1 MSAVDL
7 SNLTTAERV
16 GQSCLTNF
24 DCNEGLER
32 RIMNCHWQSGYVC
45 GCGSYTSQLS
55 GPDCTDLTP
64 GSAGM
69 VIGRS
74 LQALSLLVV
83 LVVALRYLPFAGRR
97 CNFSL
102 SILLWIFGGAAFM
115 FISRIISIAD
125 FLNPMDFA
133 VIESVT
139 SVLEAAGASM
149 CIVGALNLS
158 LMWIE
163 FVLATKRLE
172 RLSNNLRLTKKI
184 LVGYMIGFCVMQA
197 ILLILQIAV
206 SGAFYNLTMGLSLIT
221 AIVIIITFLVGASK
235 LNKVYGKAAAT
246 ERASASTMQTSATM
260 QVGQTQEE
268 EELAIEEAKAMAS
281 KKLAAADSLDARAK
295 RIARTARLV
304 AIGFGTFVLATVVW
318 LIVRPLMIIGLEW
331 AVASVMQAGACFA
344 GAAIAMYVGGTLQKR
359 KVGPQ

>member
-102 SILLWIFGGAAFM
+102 SILLWIFWGATLM
-115 FISRIISIAD
+115 LISRLVSIAN
-125 FLNPMDFA
+125 FSVPMDYY
-133 VIESVT
+133 VVDSVT
-139 SVLEAAGASM
+139 SVFEAAGASL

-184 LVGYMIGFCVMQA
+184 LVGYMIGFCALEV
-197 ILLILQIAV
+197 ILITLQIVV

-221 AIVIIITFLVGASK
+221 AILIIITFLVGASK
-235 LNKVYGKAAAT
+235 LNKVYGKAAES
-246 ERASASTMQTSATM
+246 ERVSAATMQTSATM
-260 QVGQTQEE
+260 
-268 EELAIEEAKAMAS
+268 
-281 KKLAAADSLDARAK
+281 
-295 RIARTARLV
+295 
-304 AIGFGTFVLATVVW
+304 
-318 LIVRPLMIIGLEW
+318 
-331 AVASVMQAGACFA
+331 
-344 GAAIAMYVGGTLQKR
+344 
-359 KVGPQ
+359 